1 MSQQHYDVIVLGT
14 GGVGSAALYQLAS
27 RGLNVLGLDRF
38 PPGHDRGSSHGETRM
53 IRLSYFE
60 HADYVP
66 LLRRAYTLWDELD
79 PSLLLR
85 SGVYYVGNEQG
96 EVIQGVRQ
104 SATQHDLLLEEKD
117 APPPGGFLIPGQA
130 TTLFEP
136 DAGLLPVEHCIEL
149 QLAKAVALGAEH
161 RWGDAVLGW
170 QETGDS
176 VSVTTDAGRVEADR
190 LIIAAG
196 SWAGEML
203 AELGLPLRVL
213 RKHLHW
219 FETGDVHSDSGFF
232 YALDHGQFYGFPTQ
246 DGLIKLGEHSG
257 GEVIEDPLLASADP
271 DPEDTARVT
280 DFAREYLPGVGQE
293 QRHAVCFY
301 TMTPDG
307 QFIVDR
313 VPGSRRVA
321 FAAGLSGHGFKFT
334 PVLGEILA
342 DLVLEGRSHFELD
355 FLGLNRFGS

>member
-1 MSQQHYDVIVLGT
+1 M
-14 GGVGSAALYQLAS
+14 
-27 RGLNVLGLDRF
+27 
-38 PPGHDRGSSHGETRM
+38 
-53 IRLSYFE
+53 
-60 HADYVP
+60 
-66 LLRRAYTLWDELD
+66 
-79 PSLLLR
+79 
-85 SGVYYVGNEQG
+85 
-96 EVIQGVRQ
+96 
-104 SATQHDLLLEEKD
+104 
-117 APPPGGFLIPGQA
+117 
-130 TTLFEP
+130 FEP

-170 QETGDS
+170 EEISDS
-176 VSVTTDAGRVEADR
+176 VSVTTQTGQFEADR
-190 LIIAAG
+190 LIVAAG

-203 AELGLPLRVL
+203 KGLGLPLRIL

-219 FETGDVHSDSGFF
+219 FETGDIHSDSGFF
-232 YALDHGQFYGFPTQ
+232 YELEHGQFYGFPTQ

-257 GEVIEDPLLASADP
+257 GEVIEDPLLASTNP
-271 DPEDTARVT
+271 DPQDSARVT

-313 VPGSRRVA
+313 MPGSQRVA

-342 DLVLEGRSHFELD
+342 DLVLEGRSQFELD